1 MTRRGPVVARGLISL
16 IATAALLV
24 GVPIGLAVLVGW
36 PLPTSVP
43 GGETLSL
50 AMNTGITDEFIVNAL
65 AVIAWLA
72 WAQLTLAFL
81 VEAIGA
87 VRGRQ
92 PRDLPLAP
100 GLQAAAARSW
110 LVSPNSSQSWRVT
123 PHRSAMRSAPSNCD
137 VYSWCFQ

>member
-1 MTRRGPVVARGLISL
+1 MTRRGSVVARGLISL
-16 IATAALLV
+16 IATASLLV

-43 GGETLSL
+43 DGETLSR
-50 AMNTGITDEFIVNAL
+50 AMNTGITDAFIVNAL
-65 AVIAWLA
+65 AIIAWLA

-100 GLQAAAARSW
+100 GLQAAAAR
-110 LVSPNSSQSWRVT
+110 LVAGIV
-123 PHRSAMRSAPSNCD
+123 MLVAPLQPARA
-137 VYSWCFQ
+137 VAAP